1 MNNTKKRKTIKMRQ
15 AKEKE
20 ILLEQLKKYP
30 IQLLACE
37 KAGIGKATYYRWRN
51 EDAKFA
57 KAVEEAMAEGDEFI
71 NDLSEHQLLSLIKEK
86 FWPAVHYRLEKRHP
100 KYNKTKIEID
110 SPIEVEFLH
119 RQNH

>member
-1 MNNTKKRKTIKMRQ
+1 MNNAKKRKTIKMRQ
-15 AKEKE
+15 VKEKV

-37 KAGIGKATYYRWRN
+37 KAGVGKATYYRWRN

-119 RQNH
+119 KQNH

>member
-1 MNNTKKRKTIKMRQ
+1 MNNPKKKKTIKRRQ
-15 AKEKE
+15 VKEKE
-20 ILLEQLKKYP
+20 ILLEHLKKYP

-71 NDLSEHQLLSLIKEK
+71 NDMSEHQLLSLIKEK
-86 FWPAVHYRLEKRHP
+86 HWPAVLYRLNKCHP
-100 KYNKTKIEID
+100 KYNKTKVEI
-110 SPIEVEFLH
+110 STPIDVEF
-119 RQNH
+119 NHNQKY

>member
-1 MNNTKKRKTIKMRQ
+1 MNNAKKKITIKVRQ

-51 EDAKFA
+51 EDPEFA
-57 KAVEEAMAEGDEFI
+57 KAVEDAMAEGDEFF
-71 NDLSEHQLLSLIKEK
+71 NDMSEHQLLSLVKEK
-86 FWPAVHYRLEKRHP
+86 FWPAIHYRLEKRHP
-100 KYNKTKIEID
+100 KYNKTKVEINLPLD
-110 SPIEVEFLH
+110 VEF
-119 RQNH
+119 NHNQKQ